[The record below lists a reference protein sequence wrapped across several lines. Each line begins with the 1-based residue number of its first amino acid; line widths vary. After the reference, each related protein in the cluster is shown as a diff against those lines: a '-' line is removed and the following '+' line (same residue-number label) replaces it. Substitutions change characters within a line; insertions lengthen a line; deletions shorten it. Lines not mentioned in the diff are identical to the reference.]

1 MIFNTA
7 GIMKFLITNDD
18 GIDSPGLMALADV
31 FAKKGEVLVIAP
43 AAERSGYGHAFSY
56 KRPIYYTERKL
67 VGGHRGIAVEGTPVD
82 CVKMGLFWTD
92 TPFDWVLSGINLGAN
107 VGIDCFY
114 SGTIG
119 GASEGAI
126 QGVPSIAFSMQTLHD
141 PTVESPMNVHSAALL
156 CGKMFDQVAARPTPP
171 PHCLNVNIPALPLSH
186 IKGVFASS
194 QAHQRYLPTFASEPA
209 GDGRSVLFRPKVN
222 ILPDES
228 KNVDYARLMGGWIT
242 ITPLL
247 IDRTD
252 HTALEELQG
261 WNWTF

>member
-1 MIFNTA
+1 MR
-7 GIMKFLITNDD
+7 FLITNDD

-31 FAKKGEVLVIAP
+31 FGKRGEVVVIAP
-43 AAERSGYGHAFSY
+43 AAQRSGYGHAFSY
-56 KRPIYYTERKL
+56 KRPIYYAERAL
-67 VGGHRGIAVEGTPVD
+67 ASGHQGIAVEGTPVD
-82 CVKMGLFWTD
+82 CVKMGLFWAD

-107 VGIDCFY
+107 LGIDCFY
-114 SGTIG
+114 SGTVG

-126 QGVPSIAFSMQTLHD
+126 QGVPGIAFSMQTLHD
-141 PTVESPMNVHSAALL
+141 PTVESPMNAYTAALL
-156 CGKMFDQVAARPTPP
+156 CGKIFDQIAAKPVRPSQ
-171 PHCLNVNIPALPLSH
+171 CFNVNIPALPVKH

-194 QAHQRYLPTFASEPA
+194 QAHQRYLPTFTSEPA
-209 GDGRSVLFRPKVN
+209 GDGRSVLFRPKVE

-228 KNVDYARLMGGWIT
+228 ENVDYARLMDGWIT

-252 HTALEELQG
+252 QATLEELQR